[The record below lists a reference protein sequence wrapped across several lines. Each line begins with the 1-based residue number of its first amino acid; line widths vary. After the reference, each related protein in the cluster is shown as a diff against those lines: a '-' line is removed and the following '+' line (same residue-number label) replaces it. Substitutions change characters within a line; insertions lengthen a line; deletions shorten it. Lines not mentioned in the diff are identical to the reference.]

1 MRRDQPLMKHN
12 GKTSARQ
19 QYRLERDSL
28 VKESPSLAEKYRGL
42 KSLKVRLAYCNPEG
56 TTRGTEIKYDVNLD
70 VARSVFSF
78 NCPNAECIGGDFDLS
93 DELAKAVR
101 SRQKLAE
108 GEKSCQGWYRRAT
121 SEKADC
127 RKLLRY
133 TISLE
138 YHRSPAK
145 KAVAAKRS

>member
-1 MRRDQPLMKHN
+1 MKHN

-19 QYRLERDSL
+19 QYRLERDQR
-28 VKESPSLAEKYRGL
+28 VKESPALSEKYRDL
-42 KSLKVRLAYCNPEG
+42 KSLKVRLAYCGPEG
-56 TTRGTEIKYDVNLD
+56 TLRGTEIKYDVNLD

-93 DELAKAVR
+93 DELARAIR
-101 SRQKLAE
+101 TRRKLAE
-108 GEKSCQGWYRRAT
+108 GEKCCQGWYRRAT

-133 TISLE
+133 TLTLE
-138 YHRSPAK
+138 YHRRGSTR
-145 KAVAAKRS
+145 KATTAKRHVHA

>member
-1 MRRDQPLMKHN
+1 MKHN

-19 QYRLERDSL
+19 QYRLERDQR
-28 VKESPSLAEKYRGL
+28 VKESPPLSEKYRDL
-42 KSLKVRLAYCNPEG
+42 KSLKVRLAYCSPEG
-56 TTRGTEIKYDVNLD
+56 TVRGTEIKYNVNLD

-78 NCPNAECIGGDFDLS
+78 NCPNVECIGGDFDLS
-93 DELAKAVR
+93 EELAHAIR
-101 SRQKLAE
+101 TRRKLAE

-133 TISLE
+133 TLSLE
-138 YHRSPAK
+138 YHRRPAK
-145 KAVAAKRS
+145 KAITAKNQ

>member
-1 MRRDQPLMKHN
+1 MKHN

-19 QYRLERDSL
+19 QYRLERDQR
-28 VKESPSLAEKYRGL
+28 VKESPSLAEKYRAL
-42 KSLKVRLAYCNPEG
+42 KSLKVRLAYCSPEG
-56 TTRGTEIKYDVNLD
+56 LTRGTEIKYDVNLD

-101 SRQKLAE
+101 GRQKLAE

-133 TISLE
+133 TLSLE
-138 YHRSPAK
+138 YYRRSPAK
-145 KAVAAKRS
+145 KVVTAKRG